1 MGSISVGTPAAD
13 SLEQTPPSSCRQ
25 RLVLPTHPLHLRDT
39 QPTECVLHRPAVSTA
54 QEVLPVFM
62 WEEMPL
68 TTIFPPPHLR

>member
-25 RLVLPTHPLHLRDT
+25 RLVLPARALHLRDA
-39 QPTECVLHRPAVSTA
+39 QPTEQMLHRPAVSTA
-54 QEVLPVFM
+54 QEVLPVLL

-68 TTIFPPPHLR
+68 ATIFPPPHLR